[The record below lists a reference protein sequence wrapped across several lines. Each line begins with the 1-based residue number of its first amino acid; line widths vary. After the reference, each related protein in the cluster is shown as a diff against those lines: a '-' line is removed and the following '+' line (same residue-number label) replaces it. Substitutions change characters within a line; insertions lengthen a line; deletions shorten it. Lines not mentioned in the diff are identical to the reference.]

1 MMLNYPMQRIDV
13 MLSKNEGTRKE
24 RTLQDSLLS
33 TDLYITETASG
44 REKPPLK
51 KTFEKPNKA
60 LAGLFREVANQ
71 QQKGFTVIDTQ
82 VFD

>member
-1 MMLNYPMQRIDV
+1 MQRIDV
-13 MLSKNEGTRKE
+13 MLSKNEGTKKE
-24 RTLQDSLLS
+24 RPLHDSLLS

-51 KTFEKPNKA
+51 KTFEKPKKA